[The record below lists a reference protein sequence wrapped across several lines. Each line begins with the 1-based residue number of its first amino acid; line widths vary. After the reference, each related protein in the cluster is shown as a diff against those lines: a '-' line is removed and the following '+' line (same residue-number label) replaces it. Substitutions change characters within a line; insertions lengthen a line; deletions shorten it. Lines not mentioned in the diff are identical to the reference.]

1 MRDLAEF
8 IMRGRWQ
15 ALAVAVIGS
24 VLVIAAPVSAAAIA
38 LVTLGRGVRD
48 GVWVA
53 LWSMLPALLL
63 GWVSGDYGTGLLLL
77 SVFVGAAVLA
87 QTYSLSLAF
96 LAVVP
101 MSALGGAALLAFNS
115 AFLDAVLTVFD
126 TWIEALESG
135 ADETAVIGL
144 LRPSVPQ
151 VAGLMAVGNS
161 LLACLSLLL
170 GRYWQAALYKPG
182 AFGDEFRALR
192 LPSLWAASLVLV
204 TVAGALGGR
213 ELAAWTALAGIPVT
227 ICGFALLHHVAR
239 DRQLGFGFLA
249 VSYMLWAFVDLL
261 KVGVLVAVLLDAFFD
276 FGRRAK
282 RADSRVES

>member
-1 MRDLAEF
+1 MMRDLAEF

-38 LVTLGRGVRD
+38 LVTLGRSVRD
-48 GVWVA
+48 GAWVA

-87 QTYSLSLAF
+87 QTYSLSLAL
-96 LAVVP
+96 LAVVSV
-101 MSALGGAALLAFNS
+101 SALGGVALLAFNS
-115 AFLDAVLTVFD
+115 VFLDALLTVFD

-135 ADETAVIGL
+135 ADDTAVMGL

-170 GRYWQAALYKPG
+170 GRYWQAAVYKPG

-192 LPSLWAASLVLV
+192 LPTIWATALVLI
-204 TVAGALGGR
+204 TVAGAVGGR
-213 ELAAWTALAGIPVT
+213 EMAAWTALAGIPVT
-227 ICGFALLHHVAR
+227 VCGFALLHHVAR
-239 DRQLGFGFLA
+239 DRQLGIGFLA

-261 KVGVLVAVLLDAFFD
+261 KVGVLLVVLLDAFFD

-282 RADSRVES
+282 SS

>member
-1 MRDLAEF
+1 MMRDLAEF

-24 VLVIAAPVSAAAIA
+24 VLVIAAPLSAAAIA
-38 LVTLGRGVRD
+38 LVTLGRSVRD
-48 GVWVA
+48 GAWVV

-87 QTYSLSLAF
+87 QTYSMSLAL

-101 MSALGGAALLAFNS
+101 VSALGGVALLAFNS
-115 AFLDAVLTVFD
+115 AFLDTLLTVFD

-192 LPSLWAASLVLV
+192 LPSLWAAGLVLV

-282 RADSRVES
+282 AS